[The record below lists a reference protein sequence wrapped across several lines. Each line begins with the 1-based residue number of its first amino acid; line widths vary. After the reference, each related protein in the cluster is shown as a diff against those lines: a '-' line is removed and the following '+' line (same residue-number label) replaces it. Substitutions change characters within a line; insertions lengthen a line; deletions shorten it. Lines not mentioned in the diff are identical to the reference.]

1 MLEFEQRTLDIRQG
15 LDDDYLS
22 KPQGNTPSHGVAELK
37 VDGVTQNRQTHSQNY
52 GNYWRSALEQDSYL
66 EDTKFYVDL
75 VAELNSMEYYEES
88 NLVGAKLIK
97 LKQVQDLREKYLLMQ
112 NQN

>member
-1 MLEFEQRTLDIRQG
+1 M
-15 LDDDYLS
+15 
-22 KPQGNTPSHGVAELK
+22 AELK